1 MEQTQSFG
9 PILILLVLI
18 VSFLYMHFTNGSG
31 LTRIYLAGG
40 IVLAAILILLPSLN
54 IDLPDWFKAGF
65 GATKIQLG
73 LDLQGGTHLLMAVK
87 LDEAV
92 KTQLRR
98 RADDLKQELKANK
111 IDFENVSVDDSGNLT
126 AKLKSSA
133 DRTPF
138 LDLVQKSFSDLT
150 VSSNT
155 DSSGAGPSYSLAY
168 KPRELQTIRSN
179 AMDQALETIRNRID
193 QLGVRETTV
202 AKEADNEILV
212 QLPGIQ
218 DPERAK
224 ELIGKTAVLEFKLVD
239 DSKNVQDAIKEGP
252 PPGDEVLY
260 GTSERGGREP
270 YLVESP
276 VLMTGDV
283 ITDARVRPGGRLEGP
298 YVAVELDARGAGI
311 FDAMTAENVGRQSG
325 DRA

>member
-31 LTRIYLAGG
+31 LTRIDLAGA

-54 IDLPDWFKAGF
+54 VDLPDWYKSAF

-98 RADDLKQELKANK
+98 RADDLKKELKDNK
-111 IDFENVSVDDSGNLT
+111 IDFQDVLVDDSGNLVV
-126 AKLKSSA
+126 KLKSSA

-150 VSSNT
+150 ASSNT
-155 DSSGAGPSYSLAY
+155 DSSSPGLAYSLNF
-168 KPRELQTIRSN
+168 KPQELATIKNN
-179 AMDQALETIRNRID
+179 AMDQALETIRN
-193 QLGVRETTV
+193 
-202 AKEADNEILV
+202 
-212 QLPGIQ
+212 
-218 DPERAK
+218 
-224 ELIGKTAVLEFKLVD
+224 
-239 DSKNVQDAIKEGP
+239 
-252 PPGDEVLY
+252 
-260 GTSERGGREP
+260 
-270 YLVESP
+270 
-276 VLMTGDV
+276 
-283 ITDARVRPGGRLEGP
+283 
-298 YVAVELDARGAGI
+298 
-311 FDAMTAENVGRQSG
+311 
-325 DRA
+325 